1 MPPHTPPSFPRRR
14 EPREK
19 QSTPPIPHDRFELSV
34 GMAGFIAG
42 LFGLINLFARTQS
55 SPLPRWERARA
66 CPGLEPGVRVT
77 GRPVFRGVFGDKFG
91 IKYGLR
97 GRVMVLGLL
106 VLLLEGIALVIFSQ
120 MATLFLAI
128 GAMLIFSLFVQMSEG
143 ATFSVVPF
151 INRRSHRPR
160 PRRVRPWYR
169 NP

>member
-1 MPPHTPPSFPRRR
+1 M
-14 EPREK
+14 
-19 QSTPPIPHDRFELSV
+19 
-34 GMAGFIAG
+34 
-42 LFGLINLFARTQS
+42 
-55 SPLPRWERARA
+55 
-66 CPGLEPGVRVT
+66 
-77 GRPVFRGVFGDKFG
+77 FG

-151 INRRSHRPR
+151 INRAITPAMFGLAAC
-160 PRRVRPWYR
+160 VRGIGICR
-169 NP
+169 LRMLALGARDLNDSQFGH

>member
-1 MPPHTPPSFPRRR
+1 M
-14 EPREK
+14 
-19 QSTPPIPHDRFELSV
+19 
-34 GMAGFIAG
+34 
-42 LFGLINLFARTQS
+42 
-55 SPLPRWERARA
+55 
-66 CPGLEPGVRVT
+66 
-77 GRPVFRGVFGDKFG
+77 FG

-151 INRRSHRPR
+151 INRKALGSVAGIVGAGGNAGAVMFGLLFRPLFR
-160 PRRVRPWYR
+160 IESMTPAAASPRASVVSVSVG
-169 NP
+169 